1 MASNR
6 WVALRDRTHEVLEKA
21 ASPEDWLSKAADIAL
36 VTLIIGNLAAV
47 SFETLES
54 VYTQFAYVFEAFEK
68 FSVAVFSA
76 EYVLRVWAAA
86 SEPRYANGWRGRLRY
101 MVSLTAIVDLVAVL
115 PTYFPAAIVDLRTV
129 RTLRLFRLLRLMKV
143 GRYSRSAQTL
153 MYVMTTKK
161 EELYT
166 AIFAQLVLISVAS
179 SLMYFVE
186 HPAQPEVFASV
197 PHAMWWGVS
206 TLTRVGY
213 GDIYPITALGKV
225 LGSFVSILGVAF
237 IAMPVG
243 IIGSG
248 FVQALEGDGRD
259 PRYCRHCGEKL

>member
-1 MASNR
+1 M
-6 WVALRDRTHEVLEKA
+6 
-21 ASPEDWLSKAADIAL
+21 
-36 VTLIIGNLAAV
+36 
-47 SFETLES
+47 
-54 VYTQFAYVFEAFEK
+54 
-68 FSVAVFSA
+68 
-76 EYVLRVWAAA
+76 
-86 SEPRYANGWRGRLRY
+86 
-101 MVSLTAIVDLVAVL
+101 
-115 PTYFPAAIVDLRTV
+115 
-129 RTLRLFRLLRLMKV
+129 
-143 GRYSRSAQTL
+143 
-153 MYVMTTKK
+153 
-161 EELYT
+161 ELYT